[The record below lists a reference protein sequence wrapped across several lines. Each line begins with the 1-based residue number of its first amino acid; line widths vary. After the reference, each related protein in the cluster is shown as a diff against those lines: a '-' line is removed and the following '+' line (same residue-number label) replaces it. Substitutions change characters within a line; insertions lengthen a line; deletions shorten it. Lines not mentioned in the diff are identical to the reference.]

1 MAEYHL
7 KPGKL
12 GKKVVD
18 AYQKTQQA
26 FTEKFLEEDPN
37 SPSGYSLK
45 TGHTAQ
51 QAVNAYNKIEDGV
64 VAPTKRWKAL
74 LWTPSWKRPTTT
86 RLTPRQT
93 DPTPTGGI

>member
-26 FTEKFLEEDPN
+26 FTDKFLEEDPD

-45 TGHTAQ
+45 TGDTARQ
-51 QAVNAYNKIEDGV
+51 VVNAYNKIEDGV
-64 VAPTKRWKAL
+64 VGAYKKVENAFVDAFLEKTNDAPSDPKA
-74 LWTPSWKRPTTT
+74 
-86 RLTPRQT
+86 
-93 DPTPTGGI
+93 D